1 MTTTSEAAVADPDRP
16 SCTFEAF
23 YRERYRN
30 AVRLAFVITGDPDS
44 AEDVA
49 QEALLRV
56 RPRFDRLR
64 EPWPYTRAAI
74 VNASRS
80 HLRSR
85 RRERTRLA
93 LVASET
99 PVAEGLRATELL
111 DAIDRLPFRQKVVI
125 VLRYYEDLPER
136 QIADALGCR
145 PGTVKSL
152 ASRALAALSQEIQ
165 R

>member
-1 MTTTSEAAVADPDRP
+1 MTTTSEAAVAGPDR

-23 YRERYRN
+23 YRERYRD
-30 AVRLAFVITGDPDS
+30 AIRLAFVITGDPDS
-44 AEDVA
+44 AEDLA
-49 QEALLRV
+49 QETLLRV
-56 RPRFDRLR
+56 RPRFDSLR
-64 EPWPYTRAAI
+64 DPWPYTRAAI

-93 LVASET
+93 LVASEA
-99 PVAEGLRATELL
+99 PVAVGLHAAELL
-111 DAIDRLPFRQKVVI
+111 DAIDRLPFRQKIVI

-136 QIADALGCR
+136 EIADALGCR